1 MASMMWWV
9 LMPLKELQPL
19 TSPLCQ
25 PLRDAYGDDWT
36 RWVTEKG
43 NDSVSVLRDIC
54 HRSLGFLKLKEKENS
69 IKISSFYLSPE
80 IQGQGTGT
88 RVIEGL
94 KKRGKI
100 LYCTV
105 LENCLSVRRF
115 YEEHGFRAVGERET
129 KVGGL
134 KEIVYEYNP
143 SDNEEMV

>member
-43 NDSVSVLRDIC
+43 NDSVSVLRDIY

-115 YEEHGFRAVGERET
+115 YEKHEFRAVGERET

-134 KEIVYEYNP
+134 KEIVYEYSP
-143 SDNEEMV
+143 SDNEKVV